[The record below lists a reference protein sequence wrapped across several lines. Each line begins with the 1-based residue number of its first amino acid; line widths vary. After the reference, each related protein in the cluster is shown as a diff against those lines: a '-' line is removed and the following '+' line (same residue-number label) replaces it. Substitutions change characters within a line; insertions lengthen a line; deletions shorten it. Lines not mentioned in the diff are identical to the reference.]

1 MENLTKLYTKSIHE
15 QLEFYYAQW
24 LPTEKME
31 IGVVGTLEGDF
42 WGNSYLFR
50 PLTTLNDLGISFSS
64 ETDIKPDDDSSQLKI
79 ASTSGVEF
87 ISKIAGE
94 VSTGLPNIP
103 EGKAGLGY
111 EFAEE
116 GAYVLNANEVYEP
129 RIRNVAA
136 LEPKIMEAYE
146 KGRWKLNYAAVYSV
160 VQAEYADMLVSQS
173 STSKIELEAKGDATI
188 GQVELG
194 NANIQF
200 AVKRESGAIV
210 NMLGSKNVTPLFKL
224 IGIKT
229 SWAFIDEVGLL
240 KIQMSSV
247 ARKKSSE
254 KPNASHLY
262 LDILRYAPSQAPSL
276 HVF

>member
-1 MENLTKLYTKSIHE
+1 MSTKSIHE

-31 IGVVGTLEGDF
+31 IGTVGTLEGDF
-42 WGNSYLFR
+42 WGNDYLFR
-50 PLTTLNDLGISFSS
+50 PFTSLNDLGIPFSP
-64 ETDIKPDDDSSQLKI
+64 ETDIKRDDDASRLEVT
-79 ASTSGVEF
+79 STSGVEF
-87 ISKIAGE
+87 ITKTTFE

-111 EFAEE
+111 EFSEE
-116 GAYVLNANEVYEP
+116 GAYVLKANEVYEP

-146 KGRWKLNYAAVYSV
+146 RGKWKLNYAAVYSV
-160 VQAEYADMLVSQS
+160 MQTEYADMLISQS
-173 STSKIELEAKGDATI
+173 TSSKIELEAKGDAAI

-194 NANIQF
+194 NANVQF
-200 AVKRESGAIV
+200 AVKRESGSIV

-229 SWAFIDEVGLL
+229 RWYDIDEFGLL
-240 KIQMSSV
+240 KIQMSSN
-247 ARKKSSE
+247 ALKKSSG
-254 KPNASHLY
+254 KPNASNLY